1 MFANERVGRLCV
13 WVTFVSSAAQRS
25 ARTEGW
31 SSGGAEGS
39 GTPSAGRSN
48 AITPQAI
55 KSVETLINKQTN
67 KHEAEILKQE
77 EEAILEDCEGFRW
90 KTNDDFESFLLP
102 KWRNLYKVNKL

>member
-1 MFANERVGRLCV
+1 MKELAGSVYEWHL
-13 WVTFVSSAAQRS
+13 WAAQRS

-55 KSVETLINKQTN
+55 KSVETLINK
-67 KHEAEILKQE
+67 HEAEILKQE

-90 KTNDDFESFLLP
+90 KTNDDFDLP